1 MNSDE
6 PQQPKP
12 WIEKLA
18 QEARILGEARMLRD
32 EEPLTPEKTA
42 AIVQRLAEYLKRV
55 GKSQT
60 WAAKSMGISEGTL
73 SAVLSGT
80 YNAPAQL
87 EKHIRA
93 IDRWAEQQIAREA
106 APKPAGFVRTEIVEK
121 AYALA
126 KWVADTRIIGVIH
139 GPAGLGK
146 TKILQAICAD
156 TPGSIYVRMTTAGR
170 SRLAVLSCIADALRM
185 TDLTLTSHKIERQI
199 VEKMGEDST
208 RMILVDE
215 AHKLAGRQKDEGLHV
230 LRDLHDQT
238 KCPMLWAGTSD
249 LADYIQ
255 GGKTK
260 FERLDQLSSR
270 IKFWLDLRD
279 LAATWDGT
287 SGGVYSIA
295 DIRKIVANMK
305 IRVSADALRYLH
317 MVANEPAMGH
327 LRTVCESLLLFAM
340 KMTRKSGA
348 EITAEM
354 LRSIRREQ
362 LGEKAAEVFERQLE
376 LRVAASA

>member
-1 MNSDE
+1 MTPDDPN
-6 PQQPKP
+6 PQKP
-12 WIEKLA
+12 WIDKLA

-32 EEPLTPEKTA
+32 EDPLTAEKTA
-42 AIVQRLAEYLKRV
+42 AIVQRLGEYLARA

-60 WAAKSMGISEGTL
+60 WAARSMGISEGTL

-80 YNAPAQL
+80 YTAPAQV

-93 IDRWAEQQIAREA
+93 IDRWCEQQIAREA
-106 APKPAGFVRTEIVEK
+106 APKPAGFVRTSIVEK
-121 AYALA
+121 GYA
-126 KWVADTRIIGVIH
+126 VARWMQDIRGIAVMH

-146 TKILQAICAD
+146 TKILQAIRAD
-156 TPGSIYVRMTTAGR
+156 TPGSIYVRMTTAAR
-170 SRLAVLSCIADALRM
+170 SRLAVLSAVAAALRL
-185 TDLTLTSHKIERQI
+185 TDLSASAHRIENQIYATL
-199 VEKMGEDST
+199 GPDST
-208 RMILVDE
+208 RMILIDE

-230 LRDLHDQT
+230 LRDIHDET
-238 KCPMLWAGTSD
+238 HCPMLWAGTSD

-260 FERLDQLSSR
+260 FERLDQLNRR
-270 IKFWLDLRD
+270 IKYWLDLRD

-287 SGGVYSIA
+287 SGGVYSID
-295 DIRKIVANMK
+295 DIRKIISAQK
-305 IRVSADALRYLH
+305 IRVTADALRYLH

-327 LRTVCESLLLFAM
+327 LGTVCENLLLYAV
-340 KMTRKSGA
+340 KLAKGK